1 VAGTLRVPG
10 DKSISHRSL
19 ILSALANG
27 ESTIEGILDSE
38 DVRSTAAVLRALGAN
53 VPPIS
58 QSMRVT
64 GVGLRGLKPPREPL
78 DCGNSGTTT
87 RLMAGVVAAHP
98 FSARFVGDESL
109 SRRPMKR
116 IAEPL
121 TYMGAKFEFEH
132 GDGLPMTVRGVDL
145 RSVDRLRVAAE
156 PVAAGE
162 EEEAVEVA
170 AVGAQRV
177 RGEGAL
183 VGEVLEVA
191 VDEIGESAGR
201 ALAHGLCLTFG
212 QLTATASSCAAGSS
226 PGGVVSIGT
235 PARAAQ
241 LASSSAAR
249 AA

>member
-53 VPPIS
+53 IPPIS

-98 FSARFVGDESL
+98 FSARSHYLKIRDRASYAFALVSVAAALELDAGG
-109 SRRPMKR
+109 KIATAR
-116 IAEPL
+116 IAL
-121 TYMGAKFEFEH
+121 G
-132 GDGLPMTVRGVDL
+132 GVAHKPW
-145 RSVDRLRVAAE
+145 RAMPA
-156 PVAAGE
+156 
-162 EEEAVEVA
+162 EEALA
-170 AVGAQRV
+170 GKSPSPAYANDRSRNTSTKFGRRA
-177 RGEGAL
+177 
-183 VGEVLEVA
+183 
-191 VDEIGESAGR
+191 SAR
-201 ALAHGLCLTFG
+201 SKSSI
-212 QLTATASSCAAGSS
+212 AS
-226 PGGVVSIGT
+226 
-235 PARAAQ
+235 R
-241 LASSSAAR
+241 
-249 AA
+249 